1 MVAAASDRIP
11 RVPPY
16 SGSAPKCILSCL
28 YGPFTLYGL
37 TFQTVPVPTHTPLT
51 STPTTPITPQ
61 RHGFGLLP
69 FRSPLLRKSMFLS
82 FPAGTKM
89 FQFPAFALHKSVVHG
104 IRPCGFPHSDTHGSS
119 LACRSPWIFAA
130 RCVLLRFR
138 KPRHP
143 PFALL
148 SFSRS
153 KRISLS
159 PFLRS
164 MNPASLYSLSPSLKK
179 GKNQRTKIC

>member
-16 SGSAPKCILSCL
+16 SGNAPRCIPSCL

-37 TFQTVPVPTHTPLT
+37 TFQTVPVPTHTPLK

-89 FQFPAFALHKSVVHG
+89 FQFPAFASHVSVMHG

-119 LACRSPWIFAA
+119 LACRSPWFFAA

-143 PFALL
+143 PFALILFLL
-148 SFSRS
+148 SSFFRHSS
-153 KRISLS
+153 CLSSL
-159 PFLRS
+159 FLK
-164 MNPASLYSLSPSLKK
+164 LHPSV
-179 GKNQRTKIC
+179 TD

>member
-16 SGSAPKCILSCL
+16 SGNAPKCILSCL

-51 STPTTPITPQ
+51 STPTTPITPR

-89 FQFPAFALHKSVVHG
+89 FQFPAFAPHKLWCTAFGRAGSP
-104 IRPCGFPHSDTHGSS
+104 IRIPTDQVS
-119 LACRSPWIFAA
+119 LADPRGFSQLAASFFASGSQGIPRSPFSPS
-130 RCVLLRFR
+130 L
-138 KPRHP
+138 
-143 PFALL
+143 ALKE
-148 SFSRS
+148 SH
-153 KRISLS
+153 SLS
-159 PFLRS
+159 PFF
-164 MNPASLYSLSPSLKK
+164 A
-179 GKNQRTKIC
+179 Q